1 MVNEFS
7 ISCSGAWRKPQHAA
21 ADGTLIDTPCFEH
34 PIFKEDFEVQGAR
47 GSSGCDASSLV

>member
-1 MVNEFS
+1 MSSPFHVR
-7 ISCSGAWRKPQHAA
+7 GAWRKPQHAA